1 MIIPQHICK
10 WAALISSIYTV
21 SFSTTPTKFQTF
33 RANGNYED
41 MAMLDIIDLN
51 GAINGSQ
58 SPQAEELRFIRL
70 LQAKQTAVK
79 LHFFIQD
86 ALGGSSPTVWEVA
99 RSSITPDSTTS
110 FGQVRVLDDLITA
123 EPDPDSEK
131 MGRAQGMITSSDL
144 DKTAL
149 TMNLNLYFTCGKY
162 KGSTLCIVGR
172 NPMDR
177 KNRELAV
184 VGGTGVFRMARG
196 YAISNTYS
204 YDVDT
209 NYGVLEYTV
218 YVAYVDDDEDC
229 V

>member
-1 MIIPQHICK
+1 M
-10 WAALISSIYTV
+10 T
-21 SFSTTPTKFQTF
+21 
-33 RANGNYED
+33 
-41 MAMLDIIDLN
+41 MLEIIDVN
-51 GAINGSQ
+51 GGIDVSQ
-58 SPQAEELRFIRL
+58 SPDAEEQRFIRL
-70 LQAKQTAVK
+70 LQAKQKAAK

-99 RSSITPDSTTS
+99 RSSITPHSTTS
-110 FGQVRVLDDLITA
+110 FGRVSVLDDLITA

-131 MGRAQGMITSSDL
+131 LGRAQGMITSSDL

-149 TMNLNLYFTCGKY
+149 TMSLNLYFTCGKY

-184 VGGTGVFRMARG
+184 VGGTGVFRMAHG
-196 YAISNTYS
+196 YAVSNTHS
-204 YDVDT
+204 YNVDT
-209 NYGVLEYTV
+209 NYGVLEYIV

-229 V
+229 I